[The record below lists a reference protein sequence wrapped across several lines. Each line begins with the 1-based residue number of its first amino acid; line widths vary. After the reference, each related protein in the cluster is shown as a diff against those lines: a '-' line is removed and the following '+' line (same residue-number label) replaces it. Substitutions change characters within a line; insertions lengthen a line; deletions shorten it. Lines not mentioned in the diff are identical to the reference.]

1 MAPSLDSRRRFTTS
15 SSGGQG
21 HGGGG
26 TGTGSGSSSSNY
38 AYSAVPRHGGSTGGG
53 GGGSSSSYGASSSLP
68 SYYARGAQPKPKA
81 GPNRSTKASGKLKI
95 LPEEPEEGSMTDPP
109 PRPSHGSK
117 HHHVAHRHHPSGR
130 GPTSSLSTS
139 AAPPTHTPIE
149 ALRRKP
155 YPYPSARTAADRD
168 GDDEDDDDE
177 EDKSSSEGDD
187 DNVDEAEQ
195 DEYRARLYQQL
206 AQIPEGNMRRDA
218 RRLTRKA
225 RASLPRVTAYSTA
238 TSYRMRE
245 LTKWLQVRRESHQT
259 NVMTFDECVYTT
271 YSYALVDA
279 SRAAAAAAHH
289 YHHHGHGS
297 MRANGGVPH
306 PNSRRPSLAPT
317 ITPSSAPKTG
327 DLLGVPELRSHAEAE
342 AVAQASASSSSI
354 ASGAD
359 KDASGAGPGAG
370 ANWEAI
376 AEANDSAAA
385 QVAAEANAQYP
396 TADGAT
402 LMGSEREG
410 EGEEKMRSTQESEE
424 TSTAVLANRKQ
435 SKEDRFS
442 VHGNVPEVF
451 FMEYGTVVI
460 WGMTL
465 AEEKRLLRELKRFE
479 VEKLAPE
486 DIESEDLNWY
496 LADYSR
502 IYNDVIT
509 LRRGSSYMT
518 KLSLS
523 HALAQSTKISFFEG
537 VIDNTI
543 DSTKDI
549 PQSIAES
556 GKIGMPPAEIM
567 KQIGHLFI
575 LRMNIHLVGSIV
587 DSPEIFWSQP
597 DLEPLYSAARSYL
610 EIPQRIDLLNA
621 RVEVLQDMLQL
632 LKDQVTSSH
641 SEWLEIIVIVLIVLE
656 IILGVA
662 TMLVDLFFA

>member
-1 MAPSLDSRRRFTTS
+1 MAPSIDSTRRRFTGN
-15 SSGGQG
+15 SGGQ
-21 HGGGG
+21 
-26 TGTGSGSSSSNY
+26 SSSSNSNY
-38 AYSAVPRHGGSTGGG
+38 QYSSLPRHGGGSGSGPGSRGGDTSRG
-53 GGGSSSSYGASSSLP
+53 PGLP
-68 SYYARGAQPKPKA
+68 SFYARGSQPKPKA
-81 GPNRSTKASGKLKI
+81 GPNRTTKASGKLKI

-109 PRPSHGSK
+109 PRPQQK
-117 HHHVAHRHHPSGR
+117 HHQQLP
-130 GPTSSLSTS
+130 
-139 AAPPTHTPIE
+139 PPTHTPIE

-155 YPYPSARTAADRD
+155 YPYPSPRTAADH
-168 GDDEDDDDE
+168 DEDDDDD
-177 EDKSSSEGDD
+177 DKTSSEGDD
-187 DNVDEAEQ
+187 DIDEAEQ

-245 LTKWLQVRRESHQT
+245 LTKWLQARRDTHQT
-259 NVMTFDECVYTT
+259 NVMSFDECVYTT
-271 YSYALVDA
+271 YSYALVDV
-279 SRAAAAAAHH
+279 SRQAQLGNHSSH
-289 YHHHGHGS
+289 RHGS
-297 MRANGGVPH
+297 GMNGPAV
-306 PNSRRPSLAPT
+306 L
-317 ITPSSAPKTG
+317 PSSNGRKSLSAGSGVKTG
-327 DLLGVPELRSHAEAE
+327 DLLGVPELHNRAEAE
-342 AVAQASASSSSI
+342 AVAKASAGQPQALSQ
-354 ASGAD
+354 
-359 KDASGAGPGAG
+359 
-370 ANWEAI
+370 WEASANASDNAAATI
-376 AEANDSAAA
+376 AAAANARYEDGQDGHGRSNEVDSAD
-385 QVAAEANAQYP
+385 QR
-396 TADGAT
+396 ADG
-402 LMGSEREG
+402 
-410 EGEEKMRSTQESEE
+410 
-424 TSTAVLANRKQ
+424 TAAALAVASLSNRKR

-442 VHGNVPEVF
+442 VHGNIPEVF

-465 AEEKRLLRELKRFE
+465 AEEKRLLRELKKFE

>member
-1 MAPSLDSRRRFTTS
+1 VTNPPSRVAQHATSTTPSHHSTSRYR
-15 SSGGQG
+15 
-21 HGGGG
+21 
-26 TGTGSGSSSSNY
+26 
-38 AYSAVPRHGGSTGGG
+38 
-53 GGGSSSSYGASSSLP
+53 
-68 SYYARGAQPKPKA
+68 A
-81 GPNRSTKASGKLKI
+81 GPA
-95 LPEEPEEGSMTDPP
+95 
-109 PRPSHGSK
+109 
-117 HHHVAHRHHPSGR
+117 
-130 GPTSSLSTS
+130 
-139 AAPPTHTPIE
+139 THTPIE

-155 YPYPSARTAADRD
+155 YPYSSSFHSQRSNRGGGDID
-168 GDDEDDDDE
+168 DDDEDDEDD
-177 EDKSSSEGDD
+177 DKSSSEGDD
-187 DNVDEAEQ
+187 DVDEAEQ
-195 DEYRARLYQQL
+195 DEYQARLYQQL

-245 LTKWLQVRRESHQT
+245 LTKWLQARRETHQT
-259 NVMTFDECVYTT
+259 NVMTFDECIYTT
-271 YSYALVDA
+271 YSYARMDA
-279 SRAAAAAAHH
+279 FRQAALHQQQQ
-289 YHHHGHGS
+289 HHGHNHHAS
-297 MRANGGVPH
+297 SRHANGGVFSNPGI
-306 PNSRRPSLAPT
+306 RRPSA
-317 ITPSSAPKTG
+317 SGQGQGHAQGPKTG
-327 DLLGVPELRSHAEAE
+327 DLLGVPELHSRAEADAMDDAAASASPSASATTVTPAKWE
-342 AVAQASASSSSI
+342 AVAR
-354 ASGAD
+354 
-359 KDASGAGPGAG
+359 
-370 ANWEAI
+370 
-376 AEANDSAAA
+376 ANDVEAAA
-385 QVAAEANAQYP
+385 VAAEANAGYGVG
-396 TADGAT
+396 ADGHAP
-402 LMGSEREG
+402 GGGG
-410 EGEEKMRSTQESEE
+410 EGRGDGLMQDGDGGGSGLN
-424 TSTAVLANRKQ
+424 ALAQRKQ
-435 SKEDRFS
+435 RREDRFS
-442 VHGNVPEVF
+442 VHGNVPEIF
-451 FMEYGTVVI
+451 LMEYGTVVI